1 MRALFIII
9 RETRYTQEI
18 LEGLLKLKVRGATM
32 LDSQGMA
39 QAVLGSSDLGSS
51 MGFGN
56 LFSQP
61 DPEDSGYSKTII
73 TVLEQSRIAQVVA
86 EVRNIVGDCEKSGIG
101 FIFSVPVDNV
111 FLLKGKKK

>member
-18 LEGLLKLKVRGATM
+18 LEGFLRLKVRGATM

-39 QAVLGSSDLGSS
+39 QAVLRNSDLYSS
-51 MGFGN
+51 MGLSQ
-56 LFSQP
+56 LFSQS

-73 TVLEQSRIAQVVA
+73 TVLEESKVA
-86 EVRNIVGDCEKSGIG
+86 EVREIVGDCEKTGIG
-101 FIFSVPVDNV
+101 FMFSVPVDNI
-111 FLLKGKKK
+111 FLLKGKEK

>member
-86 EVRNIVGDCEKSGIG
+86 EVRNIVGDSEKSGIG